1 MHFLIDSGYA
11 PSVDY
16 LYFMRN
22 VLWMLLY
29 LFMLIMVGITVA
41 LFQTIIITADTVL
54 CLPFLMH

>member
-41 LFQTIIITADTVL
+41 LGQLALFPIGSGGSGRS
-54 CLPFLMH
+54 HRS